1 MNGPRALEL
10 ARPRDLSAL
19 LSDAFKV
26 YRQHFGSFLLIS
38 AAFVVPVELIVSGI
52 GLEQLKSAYDD
63 SPSAVETVIPAV
75 VTFLVVAPL
84 ITATCILALREV
96 AGGERPRPGR
106 AIMAGLELFTP
117 LFFAIVL
124 AALGILCGFALLI
137 IPGFYLVVRWY
148 FVPQAVVIDGAR
160 GAGALTASGELVQGF
175 WWRTLA
181 VVAVANLVAALPG
194 LLLIAPFSGLAMS
207 TDRAIWELVGQ
218 MAAESLAAPF
228 VALVA
233 TLLYYDLRS
242 RRS

>member
-1 MNGPRALEL
+1 VNGLRGLEL

-26 YRQHFGSFLLIS
+26 YRQHVRSFLLIS
-38 AAFVVPVELIVSGI
+38 AAFVVPVELIVSGV
-52 GLEQLKSAYDD
+52 GLEQLTSAYDD
-63 SPSAVETVIPAV
+63 SPSAAETVIPAV

-84 ITATCILALREV
+84 ITATCIYALREV
-96 AGGERPRPGR
+96 AAAERPRPGR
-106 AIMAGLELFTP
+106 VIVAGLEAFTP

-124 AALGILCGFALLI
+124 AALGILCGFVLI

-160 GAGALTASGELVQGF
+160 GAGALKASGDLVQGF

-181 VVAVANLVAALPG
+181 VIAVANLVAALPG
-194 LLLIAPFSGLAMS
+194 LVLIAPFSALAMS